1 MQQFMNN
8 RKPVMAEVDNTQRG
22 DIVKFLFQAEN
33 KEKDIQE
40 FMGNIKNVGG
50 LGGMVRKLR
59 TMKNIAVVTED
70 IGTQTALGM
79 GYL

>member
-33 KEKDIQE
+33 KEKDIEE

-59 TMKNIAVVTED
+59 TVKNIAVVTED

>member
-1 MQQFMNN
+1 MNN

-33 KEKDIQE
+33 KEKDIEE

-59 TMKNIAVVTED
+59 TVKNIAVVTED